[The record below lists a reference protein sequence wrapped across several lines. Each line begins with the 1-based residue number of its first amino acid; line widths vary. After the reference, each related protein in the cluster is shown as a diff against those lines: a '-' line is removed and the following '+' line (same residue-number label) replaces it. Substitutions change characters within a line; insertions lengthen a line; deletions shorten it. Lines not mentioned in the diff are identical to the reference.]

1 MCALLRATGMSWFG
15 CEGRGFTFTG
25 LNYTSMDTIL
35 NWMAH
40 NKYNVIRMPV
50 SVTFA
55 LSDPATT
62 FPEKAFVS
70 KDLHVSQHFPIGHMN
85 I

>member
-1 MCALLRATGMSWFG
+1 
-15 CEGRGFTFTG
+15 
-25 LNYTSMDTIL
+25 
-35 NWMAH
+35 MAH
-40 NKYNVIRMPV
+40 NKYNVIRIPV